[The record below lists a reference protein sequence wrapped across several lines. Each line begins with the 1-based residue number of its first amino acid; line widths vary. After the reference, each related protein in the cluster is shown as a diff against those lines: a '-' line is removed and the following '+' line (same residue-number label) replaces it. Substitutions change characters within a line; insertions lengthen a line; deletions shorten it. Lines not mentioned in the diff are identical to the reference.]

1 MKIKNAFGGAAVG
14 LIAAMAFAGGAYA
27 QDTGLPSASDANEYL
42 SVTITVTDNCAATIT
57 YTNAMPEEFSG
68 SWAYWGDY
76 RVGEQAG
83 RPDSDFPDLPVDS
96 DGDLVV
102 EDYRDGHNHGVT
114 PEQLIDSG
122 PLAGEEF
129 GLQYNP
135 VLIHRGETVTVPVTV
150 DAPATLAAWIKR
162 GPEPPWYVGEVKVE
176 VPCEQANDDDVE
188 PTPSPSTPA
197 NDDDTAGTGDGDDDT
212 LPVTGSTAMLLG
224 GGAVLLLGL
233 GTGVYLAARRR
244 RVTFVA

>member
-27 QDTGLPSASDANEYL
+27 QDTELPSAHGDSEYL
-42 SVTITVTDNCAATIT
+42 SVTITVTGNCTADIT
-57 YTNAMPEEFSG
+57 YTNSIPNEFSG

-83 RPDSDFPDLPVDS
+83 RPDSAFPPLPRD
-96 DGDLVV
+96 DNGDLIIDAYTDEHDHV
-102 EDYRDGHNHGVT
+102 VT
-114 PEQLIDSG
+114 PEQTITDG
-122 PLAGEEF
+122 PLAGQKF

-135 VLIHRGETVTVPVTV
+135 RLIHRGETVTVPVTV

-162 GPEPPWYVGEVKVE
+162 GPGQEWYVDEVAVE

-197 NDDDTAGTGDGDDDT
+197 GDDDAAGTGDGDDDT